1 MTDTSDFPAIFYPSR
16 GATLGSLHD
25 TTRTNANNRGNRGI
39 NMKLNFANLTGGR
52 KWAVIVAA
60 ILLLLLFSSAHVVPA
75 GHRGVVKIFGDVQ
88 DTPLSE
94 GLHFINPV
102 ARVVDF
108 NVRFQSATAS
118 KAEGG
123 TADLQEVFED
133 ITLNYE
139 YDPAHAPYVY
149 NNFGDDA
156 DIEAKFIVPALY
168 ESFKAVTSQYTAEQL
183 VTQRAKFS
191 QDIVQKLQSKLAKY
205 RIIVSDINVQNFHFD
220 SQFAEAVRQKVVA
233 GQNRLTAEQQLETAR
248 VTAQQRIVE
257 AEGQAKSIAIQAAA
271 IQNQGGAQY
280 VALEAV
286 KKWDGHLPQQWSG
299 GPIPFVNF
307 TEQK

>member
-1 MTDTSDFPAIFYPSR
+1 M
-16 GATLGSLHD
+16 
-25 TTRTNANNRGNRGI
+25 NGI
-39 NMKLNFANLTGGR
+39 KGESKMKLQADAKSLNKKGFVIG
-52 KWAVIVAA
+52 VIV
-60 ILLLLLFSSAHVVPA
+60 LLLVFVVFASVHVVPA
-75 GHRGVVKIFGDVQ
+75 GHRGVVKVFGDVQ
-88 DTPLSE
+88 ETPLPE
-94 GLHFINPV
+94 GIHLLNPL

-108 NVRFQSATAS
+108 NVRFQSATAT

-133 ITLNYE
+133 ITVNYE
-139 YDPAHAPYVY
+139 YDPLHAPYVY

-183 VTQRAKFS
+183 VTQRAKVS
-191 QDIVQKLQSKLAKY
+191 QDIVQKLQAKLTKY

-220 SQFAEAVRQKVVA
+220 PQFAEAVRQKVVA

-257 AEGQAKSIAIQAAA
+257 AEGQAKAIAIQAQA
-271 IQNQGGAQY
+271 IQQQGGHEY

-286 KKWDGHLPQQWSG
+286 KKWDGRLPAQWSG
-299 GPIPFVNF
+299 AAIPFVNF
-307 TEQK
+307 AEQK

>member
-1 MTDTSDFPAIFYPSR
+1 
-16 GATLGSLHD
+16 
-25 TTRTNANNRGNRGI
+25 
-39 NMKLNFANLTGGR
+39 MKLIISG
-52 KWAVIVAA
+52 VAA
-60 ILLLLLFSSAHVVPA
+60 LFVLILLFACAHIVPA
-75 GHRGVVKIFGDVQ
+75 GHRGVVKVFGDVQ
-88 DTPLSE
+88 DTPLPE
-94 GLHFINPV
+94 GIHFLNPV

-133 ITLNYE
+133 ITVNYE

-156 DIEAKFIVPALY
+156 DIEAKFIIPALY

-183 VTQRAKFS
+183 VTQRAKVS
-191 QDIVQKLQSKLAKY
+191 SDIVQKLQSKLTKY

-220 SQFAEAVRQKVVA
+220 PQFAAAVRQKVVA
-233 GQNRLTAEQQLETAR
+233 GQLRLTAEQNLETSR
-248 VTAQQRIVE
+248 VSAQQKIVE
-257 AEGQAKSIAIQAAA
+257 AEGQAKAIAIQAQA
-271 IQNQGGAQY
+271 IQQQGGQEY

-286 KKWDGHLPQQWSG
+286 KKWDGHLPAQWSG
-299 GPIPFVNF
+299 AAIPFVNLA
-307 TEQK
+307 TQK

>member
-1 MTDTSDFPAIFYPSR
+1 MPTSKTSNSSGIIGLIFGVSVVAI
-16 GATLGSLHD
+16 ALIL
-25 TTRTNANNRGNRGI
+25 
-39 NMKLNFANLTGGR
+39 
-52 KWAVIVAA
+52 A
-60 ILLLLLFSSAHVVPA
+60 ICSIHTVPA
-75 GHRGVVKIFGDVQ
+75 GHRGVVKLFGDVQ
-88 DTPLSE
+88 DAPLPE
-94 GLHFINPV
+94 GLHFLNPL
-102 ARVVDF
+102 ARVIDF
-108 NVRFQSATAS
+108 NVRFQSATAN

-133 ITLNYE
+133 ITVNYE

-156 DIEAKFIVPALY
+156 DIEAKFIIPALY
-168 ESFKAVTSQYTAEQL
+168 ESFKAITSQYTAEQL
-183 VTQRAKFS
+183 VTQRAKVS
-191 QDIVQKLQSKLAKY
+191 QDIVQKLQAKLTKY

-220 SQFAEAVRQKVVA
+220 PQFAAAVRQKVVA

-257 AEGQAKSIAIQAAA
+257 AEGQAKSIAIQAQA
-271 IQNQGGAQY
+271 IQQQGGQEY

-299 GPIPFVNF
+299 AAIPFVNLA
-307 TEQK
+307 TQR

>member
-1 MTDTSDFPAIFYPSR
+1 
-16 GATLGSLHD
+16 
-25 TTRTNANNRGNRGI
+25 
-39 NMKLNFANLTGGR
+39 MKLAKSGIGALVT
-52 KWAVIVAA
+52 VVAA
-60 ILLLLLFSSAHVVPA
+60 LFLVFCSVHVVPA

-88 DTPLSE
+88 DQPLPE
-94 GLHFINPV
+94 GIHILNPV

-108 NVRFQSATAS
+108 NVRFQSATATR
-118 KAEGG
+118 AEGG

-133 ITLNYE
+133 ITANYE

-183 VTQRAKFS
+183 VTQRAKVS
-191 QDIVQKLQSKLAKY
+191 QDIVQKLQAKLAKY

-220 SQFAEAVRQKVVA
+220 PQFAEAVRQKVVA
-233 GQNRLTAEQQLETAR
+233 GQNRLTAEQQLETAK

-257 AEGQAKSIAIQAAA
+257 AEGNAKAISIQAQAIQ
-271 IQNQGGAQY
+271 QQGGQEY
-280 VALEAV
+280 VALKAV
-286 KKWDGHLPQQWSG
+286 EKWNGQLPQQWSG
-299 GPIPFVNF
+299 AAIPFVNLA
-307 TEQK
+307 TQR

>member
-1 MTDTSDFPAIFYPSR
+1 
-16 GATLGSLHD
+16 
-25 TTRTNANNRGNRGI
+25 
-39 NMKLNFANLTGGR
+39 MKLQTDAKTLNKKGFVIGAIVVLLVLIGFAS
-52 KWAVIVAA
+52 V
-60 ILLLLLFSSAHVVPA
+60 HVVPA
-75 GHRGVVKIFGDVQ
+75 GHRGVVKVFGDVQ
-88 DTPLSE
+88 ETPLPE
-94 GLHFINPV
+94 GIHLLNPL

-108 NVRFQSATAS
+108 NVRFQSATAT

-133 ITLNYE
+133 ITVNYE
-139 YDPAHAPYVY
+139 YDPLHAPYVY

-183 VTQRAKFS
+183 VTQRAKVS
-191 QDIVQKLQSKLAKY
+191 QDIVQKLQAKLTKY

-220 SQFAEAVRQKVVA
+220 PQFAEAVRQKVVA

-257 AEGQAKSIAIQAAA
+257 AEGQAKAIAIQAQA
-271 IQNQGGAQY
+271 IQQQGGHEY

-286 KKWDGHLPQQWSG
+286 KKWDGRLPAQWSG
-299 GPIPFVNF
+299 AAIPFVNF
-307 TEQK
+307 AEQK